1 MYKPAISWP
10 SKSVIFLLL
19 IKSYHILLI
28 WVNIFTLKI
37 HFNLIF
43 TIQKGRQLLLT
54 LFHDGVNSIQTLF
67 STLEEDA
74 PWHNNGRK
82 DDSMLHTTI
91 RKIRATE
98 QAAFLYFS
106 EWAKSILYYSA
117 KLWVLTW
124 TVIYKTSSVQPCK
137 CLMVSYLIVR

>member
-1 MYKPAISWP
+1 M
-10 SKSVIFLLL
+10 LGD
-19 IKSYHILLI
+19 ILSIICL
-28 WVNIFTLKI
+28 VAA
-37 HFNLIF
+37 
-43 TIQKGRQLLLT
+43 
-54 LFHDGVNSIQTLF
+54 HDGILVWTAMKGNFWGIKRNGFISRHVKRADNYADAILWMRIDIQTLF
-67 STLEEDA
+67 PTVEEDV

-106 EWAKSILYYSA
+106 EWSKSILYYSA

-137 CLMVSYLIVR
+137 LLDIVSLFYI